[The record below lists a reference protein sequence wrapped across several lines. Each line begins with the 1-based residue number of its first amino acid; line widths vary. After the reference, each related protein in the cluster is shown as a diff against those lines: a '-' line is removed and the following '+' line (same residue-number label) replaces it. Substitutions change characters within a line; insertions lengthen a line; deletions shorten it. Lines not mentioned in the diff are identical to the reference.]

1 MPNVFL
7 KLLAINVRLYR
18 NLNLYGAKMV
28 EAPGNIFFMII
39 GFQWSLLT
47 ENGEQRRQLNH

>member
-39 GFQWSLLT
+39 EFQWSLLT
-47 ENGEQRRQLNH
+47 EMVSKEGN